1 MTLTKK
7 LKPTLTILALTLL
20 SQPAFADD
28 VVMNSDSE
36 KAKKGKWTFGVGVF
50 GASLPHYAGSDQ
62 SQTIVLP
69 FPYIRY
75 KSEKLS
81 IDRSGIVH
89 KLWDSESFSLTFS
102 GQGSIKVDSKDNKAR
117 AGMTDLGWVGAAG
130 PALNWYP
137 QEDKSLFVQMT
148 TRAAFSFDSGIKN
161 IGWQGETSL
170 NWASK
175 RQALGPQSTWQF
187 TLKGRVKF
195 ADSKYNNYFYGVE
208 DQYVTASR
216 SSYASDSGY
225 AGSDIL
231 AGINFNGER
240 YRAGI
245 FARYSNISGTAF
257 EDSPLVRKENNGSI
271 GFAYAWLFS
280 GN

>member
-7 LKPTLTILALTLL
+7 LKPTFTLLALTLL
-20 SQPAFADD
+20 SQPAFAD
-28 VVMNSDSE
+28 NATDSE
-36 KAKKGKWTFGVGVF
+36 KPKKGKWTFGVGVF
-50 GASLPHYAGSDQ
+50 GASLPHYAGADQ

-81 IDRSGIVH
+81 IDRSGIVQ

-102 GQGSIKVDSKDNKAR
+102 GQGSIKVDSKDNQAR
-117 AGMTDLGWVGAAG
+117 IGMTDLGWVGAIG

-137 QEDKSLFVQMT
+137 SKDKSLFVQAT

-175 RQALGPQSTWQF
+175 RRALSAQSTWQF

-195 ADSKYNNYFYGVE
+195 ADSKYNNYFYGV
-208 DQYVTASR
+208 DNQYITPSR
-216 SSYASDSGY
+216 SSYTSDTGY
-225 AGSDIL
+225 AGTDIL
-231 AGINFNGER
+231 AGVNFEGEG

-245 FARYSNISGTAF
+245 FARYSNISGATF
-257 EDSPLVRKENNGSI
+257 DDSPLVRKENNGSI

>member
-1 MTLTKK
+1 M
-7 LKPTLTILALTLL
+7 KPILTIFALTLL
-20 SQPAFADD
+20 SQPVFADD
-28 VVMNSDSE
+28 ASTEES
-36 KAKKGKWTFGVGVF
+36 KAPKKGKWTFGVGVF

-69 FPYIRY
+69 FPYVRY

-81 IDRSGIVH
+81 IDRTGIVQ
-89 KLWDSESFSLTFS
+89 KLWDSESFSLTIS
-102 GQGSIKVDSKDNKAR
+102 GQGAIKVDSKDNKAR

-137 QEDKSLFVQMT
+137 SKDKSLFVQLT
-148 TRAAFSFDSGIKN
+148 TRAAFSFDKDIEN

-175 RQALGPQSTWQF
+175 RQALGPQSSWQF
-187 TLKGRVKF
+187 TLKARVKF
-195 ADSKYNNYFYGVE
+195 ANSKHNNYFYGVE
-208 DQYVTASR
+208 NQYVTATR

-225 AGSDIL
+225 AGTDL
-231 AGINFNGER
+231 LVGINFNGDG

-245 FARYSNISGTAF
+245 FARYSNISGATF
-257 EDSPLVRKENNGSI
+257 EDSPLVRKEHNGSI
-271 GFAYAWLFS
+271 GFSYAWLFS